1 MRYPVLIGLMGCG
14 KSSIGRRLAAALG
27 CGLVDL
33 DDAIVQRA
41 GMSIPELFAAFG
53 EAHFRDLETAM
64 LEEALN
70 QEAIIATGGGV
81 VLRERN
87 RALLKGHPPVIWL
100 KASPEFLA
108 NRIDG
113 DRNRPLIA
121 GGDTLERLRQLAAER
136 YPLYEACADH
146 VIARDSMK
154 KKQVVA
160 AIRALLSPDGG

>member
-70 QEAIIATGGGV
+70 QKAIIATGGGV

-136 YPLYEACADH
+136 YPLYAACADH